1 LAGGA
6 AIAKIPLKQFKCII
20 RKTVGQFRKATA
32 KGKIYWPEFY
42 AELTMPTPGGGNV
55 LAKAAAP
62 QAFSDMAATRNPNP
76 DDSFYQPADAF
87 FAANTKIGLT
97 YDDITLA
104 TLYSEILPRNTQ
116 LDTILADGLQLN
128 IPAISADM
136 DTVTESRMAIAMA
149 LNGGLGLIHYNMPE
163 RDQLSQV
170 SRVKYHVQGLI
181 QDPIKV
187 LPDQLIGDVLALIE
201 QKKFGFSTFPVVDE
215 KGRLVGLLSGHV
227 VKPRYAAKKVIEAL
241 TPRKQVHTITKK
253 ELGKDPIARA
263 DKFFTEHLGIHK
275 LLVVDDDDHLHG
287 LITMSDVERITQ
299 ERKAQFKPA
308 RDAQFRL
315 VCGAAVS
322 ATRNAFGE
330 LDRARILTHV
340 GGLVERGVDV
350 VAVSTAHG
358 HSKGVGDTVKV
369 LRDAFPKLPIIA
381 GNVTSAAGVEYLAD
395 CGANA
400 IKVGQG
406 PGSICTT
413 RIVAG
418 VGIPQ
423 MTALYVCSR
432 AAARKKVSILA
443 DGGITKSGDIVKA
456 LTLSQAV
463 ICGGMFAGCT
473 EAPGEVMEIGGKIYK
488 QYRGMGSI
496 AAMKVGSAA
505 RYGHEKADA
514 TRKLAAEG
522 IEALKE
528 SVGPVDRVLAQL
540 IGGIQSGMGYLGA
553 ANLAQLREKAR
564 YIRVSPA
571 GQREAAPHDVVEL
584 KTGN

>member
-1 LAGGA
+1 
-6 AIAKIPLKQFKCII
+6 
-20 RKTVGQFRKATA
+20 
-32 KGKIYWPEFY
+32 
-42 AELTMPTPGGGNV
+42 
-55 LAKAAAP
+55 
-62 QAFSDMAATRNPNP
+62 MAATHNSSP
-76 DDSFYQPADAF
+76 DDPFYQPADEF
-87 FAANTKIGLT
+87 FPANNKIGLT
-97 YDDITLA
+97 FDDITLA
-104 TLYSEILPRNTQ
+104 TLFSEILPRDTQ
-116 LDTILADGLQLN
+116 LDTQLAEILHLH
-128 IPAISADM
+128 IPVISADM

-163 RDQLSQV
+163 RQQLSEV
-170 SRVKYHVQGLI
+170 SRVKNHVHGLI
-181 QDPIKV
+181 QEPIKV
-187 LPDQLIGDVLALIE
+187 SPEQLIGDVLALIE
-201 QKKFGFSTFPVVDE
+201 QKKFGFSTFPVVDG
-215 KGRLVGLLSGHV
+215 KGKLAGLLSGHV
-227 VKPRYAAKKVIEAL
+227 VKPRYAGKKVSEAL
-241 TPRKQVHTITKK
+241 TPRAQVHTITKK
-253 ELGKDPIARA
+253 ELGRDPIARA
-263 DKFFTEHLGIHK
+263 DKFFTEHIGIHK

-308 RDAQFRL
+308 RDAHFHL
-315 VCGAAVS
+315 ICGAAVS
-322 ATRNAFGE
+322 TTRNAFGE
-330 LDRARILTHV
+330 LDRERILTHV
-340 GGLVERGVDV
+340 GALVERGVDV
-350 VAVSTAHG
+350 IAVSTAHG

-369 LRDAFPKLPIIA
+369 LRAAFPKLPLIA

-423 MTALYVCSR
+423 MTALYVTSR
-432 AAARKKVSILA
+432 AAANRKVTILA

-463 ICGGMFAGCT
+463 ICGGLFAGCN
-473 EAPGEVMEIGGKIYK
+473 EAPGDVVEISGKLYK
-488 QYRGMGSI
+488 EYRGMGSL
-496 AAMKVGSAA
+496 AAMKAGSAA
-505 RYGHEKADA
+505 RYGHEKNPALKVA
-514 TRKLAAEG
+514 PEG
-522 IEALKE
+522 VEALKE
-528 SVGPVDRVLAQL
+528 ACGSVDRVLAQL

-553 ANLAQLREKAR
+553 ANLEQLRQKAR